1 MNPQLTT
8 YFMADQ
14 ITRAGFDRRTVR
26 RWNARQA
33 GTGQNCHNVIG
44 NIRAAIDR
52 VAALMGNRPI
62 GQPGAT
68 TIAAAI
74 RNDMAESCA

>member
-14 ITRAGFDRRTVR
+14 ITRAGFNRRTVR
-26 RWNARQA
+26 HWNARQA
-33 GTGQNCHNVIG
+33 GAGQNCHNVIG

-52 VAALMGNRPI
+52 VAALKGNRPI
-62 GQPGAT
+62 GQPTTT
-68 TIAAAI
+68 TISAAI

>member
-14 ITRAGFDRRTVR
+14 ITRAGFDRRRVR
-26 RWNARQA
+26 RRNARRA
-33 GTGQNCHNVIG
+33 GAGQNCHIVIG

-52 VAALMGNRPI
+52 VAALKGNRPI
-62 GQPGAT
+62 GQPSAT
-68 TIAAAI
+68 TKAAAI
-74 RNDMAESCA
+74 RNDTAGSCA